1 MTKRVGIYART
12 SLGSDRQDI
21 TRQVSELKQI
31 VKNTG
36 KSADLVIEKI
46 SAAGNTEYGYDARA
60 ETFGDMYELGVID
73 PLKVVRCA
81 LQNASSA
88 ATLLLT
94 LECAMVEQIE
104 NH

>member
-1 MTKRVGIYART
+1 MTINPESDEEKPGFDVVKYACYAPLR
-12 SLGSDRQDI
+12 
-21 TRQVSELKQI
+21 QI

-46 SAAGNTEYGYDARA
+46 IELDKKNYGYDAR
-60 ETFGDMYELGVID
+60 EESFGDMYELGVID

-81 LQNASSA
+81 LENASSA

-94 LECAMVEQIE
+94 SECAMVSETS
-104 NH
+104 